1 MVQTLGSTSDTNIC
15 CGNDGFT
22 RFFTCNYNIISNYY
36 RRGPEL
42 GNDNPLSPRKD
53 TDGNGPVNS
62 VYIGGVKFTGYP
74 NENDAWAQARNSN
87 FRNALDYSY
96 YVDPNPQADF
106 YTHLLAQPIDIG
118 EFTPQTYTPD
128 QAYEQI
134 LLKGGASSQRDKV
147 DTAFLAQ
154 VRNKTG
160 LVINTVQQSAAGG
173 WDNYPEEHRPANWDA
188 DRDGIPDYWEVA
200 VGMNPNAANN
210 NHVNP
215 GGYTDLEHYL
225 NWLAEPHAVGGKNMP
240 VDVSMRTLHGA
251 TNSLTFTVANPTNG
265 NVSMLTGGDVAR
277 FTPAVNFTGLAGFA
291 FYATNAATG
300 VGFGPLTVALL
311 ITNLSVLPPTNM
323 PPTLAMAGVTKGQCA
338 LLVGGNSGLNYTIQ
352 GSINLSSWTD
362 LLTTNPS
369 VLPFVWT
376 DTAFSNYTRRF
387 YRVLAQ

>member
-1 MVQTLGSTSDTNIC
+1 MSWGVDGNFDARTIQNYTVQWCMFAEALNDSTHYKHQPHAMCTSQRGLIGNGCNHHNLYGSSRDRHPSFGGDSSSTNAILDYRNCVVYNWGLTHANHLDDTNIC
-15 CGNDGFT
+15 CSNDGFT

-62 VYIGGVKFTGYP
+62 VYVGGVKFTGYP
-74 NENDAWAQARNSN
+74 NEDDAWAQARNSN

-200 VGMNPNAANN
+200 VGMNPNVANN

-215 GGYTDLEHYL
+215 DGYTDFTSPDI
-225 NWLAEPHAVGGKNMP
+225 A
-240 VDVSMRTLHGA
+240 RTII
-251 TNSLTFTVANPTNG
+251 P
-265 NVSMLTGGDVAR
+265 
-277 FTPAVNFTGLAGFA
+277 
-291 FYATNAATG
+291 
-300 VGFGPLTVALL
+300 
-311 ITNLSVLPPTNM
+311 
-323 PPTLAMAGVTKGQCA
+323 
-338 LLVGGNSGLNYTIQ
+338 
-352 GSINLSSWTD
+352 
-362 LLTTNPS
+362 
-369 VLPFVWT
+369 
-376 DTAFSNYTRRF
+376 
-387 YRVLAQ
+387 